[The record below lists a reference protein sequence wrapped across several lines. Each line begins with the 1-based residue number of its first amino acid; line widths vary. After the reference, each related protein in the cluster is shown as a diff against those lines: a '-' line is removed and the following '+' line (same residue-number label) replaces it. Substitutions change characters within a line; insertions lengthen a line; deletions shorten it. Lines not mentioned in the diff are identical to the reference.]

1 MMLKNGEKWFDTD
14 GNVIHAHGGY
24 IIFHGGYYYWYGE
37 DRRDDIYVSCYRS
50 ADLKTWEFRGHVL
63 TAKSKTEGIRV
74 KTDLRLAREDGGKV
88 NIERPKVL
96 YNEKTKKFVMWM
108 HYENGVD
115 YLSAGAAIATCD
127 TPDGEFTYHGSF
139 NPYGHM
145 SRDCTLFKDGDTV
158 YFISTARD
166 NADLHIYRLADDYMN
181 VDKHVNT
188 LFQGEYREAP
198 AFFKKDGKYFVITSW
213 CTGWAPNQSTF
224 AVGDSMDGHF
234 SVNRNFGDET
244 TYRSQSAFV
253 LPVEKN
259 GVTEYIYFG
268 DRWGGRA
275 EKYFESSYIVL
286 KIKFDADGMPYIDY
300 DEEAYL

>member
-24 IIFHGGYYYWYGE
+24 IISHGGYYYWYGE

-50 ADLKTWEFRGHVL
+50 TDLKTWEFRGHVL

-224 AVGDSMDGHF
+224 AVGDSMNGHF
-234 SVNRNFGDET
+234 SVNRNFGDGT